1 MFYSMSTSD
10 TPAAP
15 AYSPDPTT
23 RAHLRALT
31 RRHHPDEVWA
41 AARMLYAEGESG
53 QVVRERY
60 GIGRTAFYR
69 RMKSEG
75 WRRRDAEAAD
85 GLVHDPVETGGS
97 RPAIE
102 VAADCWDLMCRAV
115 DRGRLGEARG
125 WGRLY
130 MDLRR
135 VARMGQICWI
145 EGVPELEAA
154 GEGEADAGANS
165 PAALRADLADSLF
178 LPPEGQA
185 DLEDRTDLFPESA
198 A

>member
-1 MFYSMSTSD
+1 MFHSMETPD

-15 AYSPDPTT
+15 AYAPDPTT

-31 RRHHPDEVWA
+31 RRHHSDEVWA

-69 RMKSEG
+69 RMKREG

-85 GLVHDPVETGGS
+85 GLLHDPLETGGA
-97 RPAIE
+97 RRAVD

-115 DRGRLGEARG
+115 DRGRLNEARG
-125 WGRLY
+125 WGRLFV
-130 MDLRR
+130 DLRR
-135 VARMGQICWI
+135 IARTSTGVLVLE
-145 EGVPELEAA
+145 EGPGGADSAFA
-154 GEGEADAGANS
+154 GET
-165 PAALRADLADSLF
+165 DLLGTDSADSLF
-178 LPPEGQA
+178 LPPEGEA
-185 DLEDRTDLFPESA
+185 DLEDRTDLFSESA

>member
-1 MFYSMSTSD
+1 MFHSMSTSD

-15 AYSPDPTT
+15 AYDPDPTT

-31 RRHHPDEVWA
+31 RRHHSDEVWA

-75 WRRRDAEAAD
+75 WRRRDAEASD
-85 GLVHDPVETGGS
+85 GLVHDPVETGRS
-97 RPAIE
+97 RPAFE

-130 MDLRR
+130 VDLRR
-135 VARMGQICWI
+135 IARAGQVCWI
-145 EGVPELEAA
+145 EGGSEGDGEIGDAA
-154 GEGEADAGANS
+154 GAGADS
-165 PAALRADLADSLF
+165 PAALRAELADSLF
-178 LPPEGQA
+178 LPPEGEA
-185 DLEDRTDLFPESA
+185 DLADRTDLFSESA